1 MKSSVTPETET
12 ARDSARLESMRNEIR
27 HVHVKKMHS
36 RELGLLLARQLLD
49 VEDLH
54 YGLWDAD
61 LELRLSNLATAQQ
74 RYNDMLIAQL
84 PRPEREVRVLDVG
97 CGTGQLLRQLLDR
110 GYSADGVIPSKDLGD
125 AVRRKLADRSGYRSR
140 IFECGFEDFPV
151 EQCRRHYDVALFSES
166 FQYISPS
173 ASLPILQAILKPGAL
188 LLISDFFKSDAPES
202 ASLDPGF
209 GGGHPLR
216 EFYASMKRTP
226 FVLLKDEDITRRVS
240 PNMELVN
247 DLLMNRIKPATLTIG
262 RYIEGRHP
270 LLVRLALALLRKKLD
285 EVNHKYFSGHRSRE
299 VFERFKTYHLLLY
312 RLP

>member
-1 MKSSVTPETET
+1 
-12 ARDSARLESMRNEIR
+12 
-27 HVHVKKMHS
+27 MHS
-36 RELGLLLARQLLD
+36 REQGLVLARQLLD

-61 LELRLSNLATAQQ
+61 LELKLGNLAAAQQ

-84 PRPEREVRVLDVG
+84 PRLEREVRVLDIG

-110 GYSADGVIPSKDLGD
+110 GYSADGVIPSKDLCD
-125 AVRRKLADRSGYRSR
+125 AVRRKLADRSGHRSR
-140 IFECGFEDFPV
+140 IFECGFEGFPV

-173 ASLPILQAILKPGAL
+173 VSMPILQAILKPGGL

-209 GGGHPLR
+209 GGGHPLKD
-216 EFYASMKRTP
+216 FYTSMKRTP
-226 FVLLKDEDITRRVS
+226 FVLVKDEDITRRVS

-247 DLLMNRIKPATLTIG
+247 DLLMKRIKPATLAIG
-262 RYIEGRHP
+262 RYVEGRHP
-270 LLVRLALALLRKKLD
+270 LLARLALRLLGKKL
-285 EVNHKYFSGHRSRE
+285 EKVNRKYFSGGRSKE
-299 VFERFKTYHLLLY
+299 VFERYKTYRLLLY

>member
-1 MKSSVTPETET
+1 
-12 ARDSARLESMRNEIR
+12 
-27 HVHVKKMHS
+27 MHS
-36 RELGLLLARQLLD
+36 RELGLILARRLLD

-54 YGLWDAD
+54 YGLWDSD
-61 LELRLSNLATAQQ
+61 LELRLGNLAAAQQ

-84 PRPEREVRVLDVG
+84 PPPGREVRVLDVG

-110 GYSADGVIPSKDLGD
+110 GYSADGVIPSKDLGE
-125 AVRRKLADRSGYRSR
+125 AVRRKLADQPGRGAR
-140 IFECGFEDFPV
+140 IFECAFEDFPV

-173 ASLPILQAILKPGAL
+173 ASLPILQAILKPGGL

-209 GGGHPLR
+209 GGGHPLSD
-216 EFYASMKRTP
+216 FYASMKRTP
-226 FVLLKDEDITRRVS
+226 FVLVKDEDITRRVS

-247 DLLMNRIKPATLTIG
+247 DVLMKRIKPATLAIG
-262 RYIEGRHP
+262 RYVEDRYP
-270 LLVRLALALLRKKLD
+270 LLSRLALRLLRKKLD
-285 EVNHKYFSGHRSRE
+285 KVNHKYFSGHRSRE
-299 VFERFKTYHLLLY
+299 VFERYKTYRLLLY

>member
-1 MKSSVTPETET
+1 
-12 ARDSARLESMRNEIR
+12 
-27 HVHVKKMHS
+27 MHS
-36 RELGLLLARQLLD
+36 RELGLILARQLLG

-61 LELRLSNLATAQQ
+61 LELKLGNLATAQQ

-84 PRPEREVRVLDVG
+84 PRPEGEVRVLDVG

-110 GYSADGVIPSKDLGD
+110 GYSADGVIPSRDLGD
-125 AVRRKLADRSGYRSR
+125 AVRRKLADRSGHRSR
-140 IFECGFEDFPV
+140 IFECSFEDFPV

-173 ASLPILQAILKPGAL
+173 VSLPILQAILKPGGL

-209 GGGHPLR
+209 GGGHPLY
-216 EFYASMKRTP
+216 EFYASMKQTP
-226 FVLLKDEDITRRVS
+226 FVLVKDEDITRRVS

-247 DLLMNRIKPATLTIG
+247 DLLMNRIKPATLAIG
-262 RYIEGRHP
+262 RYVESRYP
-270 LLVRLALALLRKKLD
+270 LLVGLTLRLLRKKL
-285 EVNHKYFSGHRSRE
+285 EKVNHKYFSGHRSKE
-299 VFERFKTYHLLLY
+299 VFERYKTYRLLLY

>member
-1 MKSSVTPETET
+1 
-12 ARDSARLESMRNEIR
+12 
-27 HVHVKKMHS
+27 MHS
-36 RELGLLLARQLLD
+36 RELGLLLAKQLLD

-54 YGLWDAD
+54 YGLWDSD
-61 LELRLSNLATAQQ
+61 LELKLGNLAAAQQ
-74 RYNDMLIAQL
+74 RYNDMLLAQL
-84 PRPEREVRVLDVG
+84 PPPGREVRVLDIG

-125 AVRRKLADRSGYRSR
+125 SVRRKLADRPGHPSR
-140 IFECGFEDFPV
+140 IFECGFEEFPV
-151 EQCRRHYDVALFSES
+151 DQCRRHYDVALFSES

-173 ASLPILQAILKPGAL
+173 VSLPILQAILKPGAL

-226 FVLLKDEDITRRVS
+226 FVLMKDEDITRRVS

-247 DLLMNRIKPATLTIG
+247 DLLMNRIKPATLAVARYVDG
-262 RYIEGRHP
+262 RYP
-270 LLVRLALALLRKKLD
+270 LLSRLALGLLRKKL
-285 EVNHKYFSGHRSRE
+285 ERVNHKYFSGHRSKE
-299 VFERFKTYHLLLY
+299 VFERYKTYRLLLY

>member
-1 MKSSVTPETET
+1 
-12 ARDSARLESMRNEIR
+12 
-27 HVHVKKMHS
+27 MHS
-36 RELGLLLARQLLD
+36 RELGLLLAKQLLG

-61 LELRLSNLATAQQ
+61 LELKLGNLAVAQQ
-74 RYNDMLIAQL
+74 RYNDLLIAQL
-84 PRPEREVRVLDVG
+84 PRPGREVRVLDIG
-97 CGTGQLLRQLLDR
+97 CGTGQLLRQMLDR
-110 GYSADGVIPSKDLGD
+110 GYSADGVIPSRDLGD

-140 IFECGFEDFPV
+140 IFEGRFEDFPV
-151 EQCRRHYDVALFSES
+151 AECRRRYDVALFSES

-173 ASLPILQAILKPGAL
+173 ISLPILEAILKPGGL

-262 RYIEGRHP
+262 CYIGGRYP
-270 LLVRLALALLRKKLD
+270 LLARLAMRLLRKKLD
-285 EVNHKYFSGHRSRE
+285 RVNYKYFSGHRSKE
-299 VFERFKTYHLLLY
+299 VFERYKTYRLLLY

>member
-1 MKSSVTPETET
+1 
-12 ARDSARLESMRNEIR
+12 
-27 HVHVKKMHS
+27 MHS
-36 RELGLLLARQLLD
+36 RELGLLLAKQLLD

-54 YGLWDAD
+54 YGLWDSD
-61 LELRLSNLATAQQ
+61 LELKLGNLAAAQQ
-74 RYNDMLIAQL
+74 RYNDMLLAQL
-84 PRPEREVRVLDVG
+84 PPPGREVRVLDIG

-125 AVRRKLADRSGYRSR
+125 SVRRKLADRPGHPSR
-140 IFECGFEDFPV
+140 IFECGFEEFPV
-151 EQCRRHYDVALFSES
+151 DQCRRHYDVALFSES

-173 ASLPILQAILKPGAL
+173 VSLPILQAILKPGAL

-226 FVLLKDEDITRRVS
+226 FVLMKDEDITRRVS

-247 DLLMNRIKPATLTIG
+247 DLLMNRIKPATLAVG
-262 RYIEGRHP
+262 RYVDGRYP
-270 LLVRLALALLRKKLD
+270 LLSRLALGLLRKKLG
-285 EVNHKYFSGHRSRE
+285 ELNHKYFSGHRSKE
-299 VFERFKTYHLLLY
+299 VFERYKTYRLLLY

>member
-1 MKSSVTPETET
+1 
-12 ARDSARLESMRNEIR
+12 
-27 HVHVKKMHS
+27 MHS
-36 RELGLLLARQLLD
+36 RELGLVLAKQLLG

-61 LELRLSNLATAQQ
+61 LELRLGNLAAAQQ

-84 PRPEREVRVLDVG
+84 PRPEREVRVLDIG

-110 GYSADGVIPSKDLGD
+110 GYSADGVIPAKDLGD
-125 AVRRKLADRSGYRSR
+125 AARRKLADHSSHRSR

-151 EQCRRHYDVALFSES
+151 EECRRRYDVALFSES

-173 ASLPILQAILKPGAL
+173 VSLPILQAILKPGAM

-209 GGGHPLR
+209 GGGHPLK
-216 EFYASMKRTP
+216 EFYATIKQTP
-226 FVLLKDEDITRRVS
+226 FVLVKDEDITRRVS

-247 DLLMNRIKPATLTIG
+247 DLLMKRIKPATLTIG
-262 RYIEGRHP
+262 RYVEGRYP
-270 LLVRLALALLRKKLD
+270 LLAWLALRLLRRKLD
-285 EVNHKYFSGHRSRE
+285 RVNYKYFSGHRTRE
-299 VFERFKTYHLLLY
+299 VFERYKTYRLLLY